1 MLQTLVLSFR
11 VLLYV
16 AQAHGLKMVCL
27 PVFLS
32 PQAPS
37 PQVLGPMSYLSPVF
51 RIQSSAWCVLVI
63 NKYLL
68 NDDQEHL
75 DLQDMQH
82 RIKFK

>member
-1 MLQTLVLSFR
+1 
-11 VLLYV
+11 
-16 AQAHGLKMVCL
+16 MVCL